1 MQKGRRKKVRYIQK
15 MPQIVQFSPRG
26 KPGRPDEVEL
36 TIDQFEAVKL
46 ADYQGYDQFEGAKVM
61 GVSRPTF
68 GRSLRQGRKILADAL
83 VNGKTLRIRMGN
95 VQVGVRKK
103 NLPHRSEMNKA
114 NQNEEMVRQ
123 AILGYAEHKDGRQQ
137 ESRVEP

>member
-103 NLPHRSEMNKA
+103 SLPHRSEMNKA

>member
-1 MQKGRRKKVRYIQK
+1 MQKGRRKKVRYIQR

-36 TIDQFEAVKL
+36 TIDQFEAIKL
-46 ADYQGYDQFEGAKVM
+46 ADYQGYDQLEGAKVM

-68 GRSLRQGRKILADAL
+68 GRILRQGRKILADAL
-83 VNGKTLRIRMGN
+83 VNGKTLRIRIGN

-103 NLPHRSEMNKA
+103 NLPNKSEINNA
-114 NQNEEMVRQ
+114 HQSEETVRR
-123 AILGYAEHKDGRQQ
+123 AILGYEENKDGGRP
-137 ESRVEP
+137 EVRVEI